1 MGAVV
6 IGHRKI
12 AQTTLA
18 GLSNQLDGIKT
29 AVTAK
34 GVTVKVETARAAF
47 RSHLFENTAE
57 WVGFRSHN
65 HVLFR

>member
-12 AQTTLA
+12 GQSTLA
-18 GLSNQLDGIKT
+18 GLRNQFDGIET

-57 WVGFRSHN
+57 WVAFRSQKN
-65 HVLFR
+65 VLLF